1 MNKVYQARPIKRRRR
16 TKAEIG
22 QLRLQIR
29 DVLAEDH
36 PQSVRHVFYCM
47 TDPRL
52 AEAVEKSE
60 HGYNQVQH
68 QLKIMRQDG
77 TIPYGWITDATRR
90 GFHVNTF
97 DDAADFLTRVKG
109 LYRGDLWRHA
119 DHYVEVW
126 TESRSLAAVI
136 ENLCDEL
143 AVSLY
148 PSGGFTSLTLA
159 YQAAEYINEVVAHRD
174 VPAEI
179 IYIGDYDPAGV
190 LIDRDVESKLRGH
203 LHQHIELNFHRLA
216 ITPEQIIEYD
226 LPTKPRKPGEKRR
239 PDIKETV
246 EGEAMKPNDLRR
258 LLRDKIE
265 SFLPAGEMAVVK
277 AAEQSERESLEY
289 YADLMRSVSR
299 R

>member
-1 MNKVYQARPIKRRRR
+1 MTEVYQAGRIKRRRR
-16 TKAEIG
+16 TKAQIE
-22 QLRLQIR
+22 QLRAQIY
-29 DVLAEDH
+29 DALAEDR

-52 AEAVEKSE
+52 AEPVEKTE
-60 HGYNQVQH
+60 HGYGQVQH
-68 QLKIMRQDG
+68 LLKLMRLDG

-90 GFHVNTF
+90 GHHINTF
-97 DDAADFLTRVKG
+97 DDAADFVSRMAG
-109 LYRGDLWRHA
+109 FYRGDLWRHA
-119 DHYVEVW
+119 EHYVEVW

-136 ENLCDEL
+136 ESLCKEL

-159 YQAAEYINEVVAHRD
+159 YQAAQYINVVAGRRE

-190 LIDRDVESKLRGH
+190 LIDQDVEAKLRK
-203 LHQHIELNFHRLA
+203 HIDPHVDLNFHRLA

-226 LPTKPRKPGEKRR
+226 LPTKPRKAGEKRR

-246 EGEAMKPNDLRR
+246 EGEAMKPSILRG

-265 SFLPAGEMAVVK
+265 SFLPAGEMIAIK
-277 AAEQSERESLEY
+277 AAEEAEREHLERV
-289 YADLMRSVSR
+289 AEMMRGEG
-299 R
+299 